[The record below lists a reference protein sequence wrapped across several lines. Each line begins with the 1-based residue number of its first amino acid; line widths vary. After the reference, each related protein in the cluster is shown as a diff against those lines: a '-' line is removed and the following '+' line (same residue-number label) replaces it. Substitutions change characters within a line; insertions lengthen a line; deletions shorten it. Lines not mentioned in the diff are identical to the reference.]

1 MSQRGGYKSVVVKIV
16 TSGQIASG
24 YKLTDIVALPA
35 TVMIFSSNTDLI
47 DSISGYVETTPIS
60 LDGANG
66 DLEIEVDLDLP
77 EGVIVVGNQNITVQ
91 IGISPI
97 ESSISFADI
106 PVQIQGLAPGLQAT
120 ISPDLVDVYLSGP
133 LYLLESLD
141 PTELVIIIDLTDLG
155 TGTYQLTPVVQLE
168 GTEII
173 VDAISPNTLE
183 VTITN

>member
-1 MSQRGGYKSVVVKIV
+1 
-16 TSGQIASG
+16 
-24 YKLTDIVALPA
+24 
-35 TVMIFSSNTDLI
+35 MIFSSNTDLI

-106 PVQIQGLAPGLQAT
+106 PVQIQGLAPDCKLRFHL
-120 ISPDLVDVYLSGP
+120 ILSMSTFPGRSTCLKAWTP
-133 LYLLESLD
+133 QNWSSSL
-141 PTELVIIIDLTDLG
+141 T
-155 TGTYQLTPVVQLE
+155 
-168 GTEII
+168 
-173 VDAISPNTLE
+173 
-183 VTITN
+183 